1 MKFMFIV
8 KSASTMPPTPELL
21 EAMHKLAAREIEA
34 GRMLDNG
41 GLMPLAQGAQV
52 RINGGKLSVLDG
64 PFAETKEVIGGYA
77 VFDLP
82 GKEEALASAIEF
94 MQLHQDFLPGWEGT
108 CELRAFAPGGP

>member
-8 KSASTMPPTPELL
+8 KSAHTMPPTPALL
-21 EAMHKLAAREIEA
+21 EAMHKLAVREIEA

-52 RINGGKLSVLDG
+52 RIANGKLTVLDG

-82 GKEEALASAIEF
+82 SKKEALASAVEF
-94 MQLHQDFLPGWEGT
+94 MQLHQDLLPGWEGI